1 MLVMLSAGMLTGLTA
16 TMIQATPVFADKEE
30 CKDNGN
36 NNCNEQSQ
44 DQTLKVKCKTENE
57 NKDHS
62 DGNTNAVQ
70 KTCSV
75 VGIDSGRDTN
85 NNVGPNS
92 NQIFG
97 PATP

>member
-1 MLVMLSAGMLTGLTA
+1 MLAVLSAVMLTGLAA
-16 TMIQATPVFADKEE
+16 TTIQARPVFADKEE
-30 CKDNGN
+30 CKDNGD

-44 DQTLKVKCKTENE
+44 DLKLNVKCKTEVE

-62 DGNTNAVQ
+62 DGNTNALE
-70 KTCSV
+70 KICSA

-92 NQIFG
+92 DQIFG
-97 PATP
+97 PSP